1 MRYNKRDT
9 GIPLTIVAC
18 LTLSLA
24 NALETP
30 PEKEDTPRES
40 LHIIFFINKKNELKN
55 FTINVGR
62 QTLRDKIINH

>member
-1 MRYNKRDT
+1 MRDNKRDT

-30 PEKEDTPRES
+30 PEKEDTPREIFDIKYS
-40 LHIIFFINKKNELKN
+40 LLIKKIKFKKN
-55 FTINVGR
+55 
-62 QTLRDKIINH
+62 